1 MPAARDFRRVSFA
14 WQRRAAAL
22 RRCARRMFAAARSSS
37 AARADRLSARDSTTA
52 LSAARTWHTVRP
64 GLFFPPAPTHPGAE
78 QVRQRHQPSVPEQ
91 PGVTPALEVVEAHFS
106 LSSCKSEPAGPAG
119 G

>member
-1 MPAARDFRRVSFA
+1 
-14 WQRRAAAL
+14 RRASAL

-37 AARADRLSARDSTTA
+37 TARADRLSARDSTTA

-64 GLFFPPAPTHPGAE
+64 GLFFPPALTHPGAE
-78 QVRQRHQPSVPEQ
+78 QVRQRHQPLVPEQ

-106 LSSCKSEPAGPAG
+106 LAVLKAALDAPAAERH
-119 G
+119 